1 MGEETVIKHRHKG
14 GRYAGYNNVAAAL
27 GCNVITGHTHV
38 LCASPLT
45 GYQKTYWGVQTG
57 CLADPMS
64 SSFEYCED
72 NSKDWRSGFAMLS
85 FVDGRLLQP
94 ELIIVSGEDE
104 VEFRGCI
111 NKI

>member
-1 MGEETVIKHRHKG
+1 MAVQ
-14 GRYAGYNNVAAAL
+14 
-27 GCNVITGHTHV
+27 
-38 LCASPLT
+38 PLT
-45 GYQKTYWGVQTG
+45 DYNGTRYGVQTG
-57 CLADPMS
+57 TLAEPNNMQFAD
-64 SSFEYCED
+64 YTED
-72 NSKDWRSGFAMLS
+72 NPKDWRSGFAMLS